1 MSSRLIQSCSS
12 CSRLEL
18 RPQCLTLNPQ
28 ALSKF
33 LLIPTNLPI
42 SQIGKQYT
50 EVSYNNLS
58 TVLQEVRRPRRML
71 SCRSS
76 ARKAEHYPCALPA
89 SGRVTLS
96 IPFSQGTQQFS
107 SWDCGQGLP
116 RGRHGVLHRHHAP
129 VQATASCR
137 SLGMDHREE
146 GGFQAG
152 TEDNREPK
160 ASLPP
165 ENLMRPPYSLPP
177 ELQPPTNCCLS
188 GCPNCV
194 WVNYAEALLRHYQDG
209 GQQALAILEEHVTD
223 ENLKAFLRME
233 IRLRMQSGG

>member
-1 MSSRLIQSCSS
+1 MGLMLQSLSRGG
-12 CSRLEL
+12 RVGA
-18 RPQCLTLNPQ
+18 
-28 ALSKF
+28 ALCRWA
-33 LLIPTNLPI
+33 
-42 SQIGKQYT
+42 
-50 EVSYNNLS
+50 S
-58 TVLQEVRRPRRML
+58 TRGPAGRVRRPRRML

-107 SWDCGQGLP
+107 SWDC
-116 RGRHGVLHRHHAP
+116 GRHGVLHRHHAP

>member
-1 MSSRLIQSCSS
+1 MGLMLQSLSR
-12 CSRLEL
+12 
-18 RPQCLTLNPQ
+18 
-28 ALSKF
+28 
-33 LLIPTNLPI
+33 
-42 SQIGKQYT
+42 G
-50 EVSYNNLS
+50 
-58 TVLQEVRRPRRML
+58 
-71 SCRSS
+71 
-76 ARKAEHYPCALPA
+76 
-89 SGRVTLS
+89 GRVGAALCRW
-96 IPFSQGTQQFS
+96 GTQQFS